1 MAEFSLP
8 PNSVIKG
15 VGKTYPA
22 PTGATRTKSF
32 KIYRWNPDDGENP
45 RYDTYT
51 LDLDAT
57 GPMVL
62 DALIKIKNEVDAT
75 LTFRRSCR
83 EGICGSCSM
92 NIDGSNTLACTKPI
106 DEVKGEVVI
115 TPLPHMEVIK
125 DLVPDF
131 STFYAQYASIKPW
144 LQTVTPAPSGEERI
158 QSPQEREQLDGL
170 YECILCACCSTA
182 CPSYWWNSDKFLGPA
197 ILLQAYRWLAD
208 SRDEMTGERLD
219 QLEDPFRLYRCHTI
233 MNCANVCPKGLN
245 PAKAIAE
252 IKLMMLERAG

>member
-1 MAEFSLP
+1 MATFTLP
-8 PNSVIKG
+8 KNSKIT
-15 VGKTYPA
+15 GKTRSHKVD
-22 PTGATRTKSF
+22 GAGRVKKF
-32 KIYRWNPDDGENP
+32 KIYRYDPDLGENP
-45 RYDTYT
+45 RYDTFEI
-51 LDLDAT
+51 DLDDC

-62 DALIKIKNEVDAT
+62 DALFKIKNEVDPT

-92 NIDGSNTLACTKPI
+92 NMNGKNGLACTTAI
-106 DEVKGEVVI
+106 DDLKGEIRI
-115 TPLPHMEVIK
+115 TPLPHMEVVK

-131 STFYAQYASIKPW
+131 THFYAQYASIRPW
-144 LQTVTPAPSGEERI
+144 LQTVSTTPSGKERL
-158 QSPQEREQLDGL
+158 QSPEQREKLDGL

-182 CPSYWWNSDKFLGPA
+182 CPSYWWNSDKFLGPG

-252 IKLMMLERAG
+252 TKKMMVERAI

>member
-1 MAEFSLP
+1 MADIFLP
-8 PNSVIKG
+8 ADSKPKG
-15 VGKTYPA
+15 AGHTHRA
-22 PTGATRTKSF
+22 EGARRTKMF
-32 KIYRWNPDDGENP
+32 KVYRYDPEKAENP
-45 RYDTYT
+45 HYDRFEI
-51 LDLDAT
+51 DLDSC

-62 DALIKIKNEVDAT
+62 DALIKMKGEQDST

-92 NIDGSNTLACTKPI
+92 NIDGKNGLACTTAI
-106 DEVKGEVVI
+106 EDIKGEVTI

-131 STFYAQYASIKPW
+131 THFYAQYASIEPW
-144 LQTVTPAPSGEERI
+144 LQTKTPAPSGKERVQTPADREE
-158 QSPQEREQLDGL
+158 LDGL
-170 YECILCACCSTA
+170 YECILCACCSTS

-233 MNCANVCPKGLN
+233 MNCSNACPKGLN
-245 PAKAIAE
+245 PARAIAE
-252 IKLMMLERAG
+252 VKKMMVERAV

>member
-1 MAEFSLP
+1 MATFTLP
-8 PNSVIKG
+8 KNSRISREGRAHV
-15 VGKTYPA
+15 A
-22 PTGATRTKSF
+22 AGAKRVQKF
-32 KIYRWNPDDGENP
+32 KIYRWDPESGANP
-45 RYDTYT
+45 RYDTFEI
-51 LDLDAT
+51 DLDDC

-62 DALIKIKNEVDAT
+62 DALIKIKNEVDPT

-92 NIDGSNTLACTKPI
+92 NMNGRNGLACTTAME
-106 DEVKGEVVI
+106 DLKGEIRI
-115 TPLPHMEVIK
+115 TPLPHMSVIK

-131 STFYAQYASIKPW
+131 STFYAQYASIRPW
-144 LQTVTPAPSGEERI
+144 LQTVSPTPSGKERL
-158 QSPQEREQLDGL
+158 QSPEQREQLDGL

-219 QLEDPFRLYRCHTI
+219 ALEDPFRLYRCHTI

-252 IKLMMLERAG
+252 IKKLQVERQV

>member
-1 MAEFSLP
+1 MATFTLP
-8 PNSVIKG
+8 KNSKITKG
-15 VGKTYPA
+15 RA
-22 PTGATRTKSF
+22 HAAAGAARVQKF
-32 KIYRWNPDDGENP
+32 KIYRWDPESGANP
-45 RYDTYT
+45 RYDTFEI
-51 LDLDAT
+51 DLDDC

-62 DALIKIKNEVDAT
+62 DALIKIKNEVDPT

-92 NIDGSNTLACTKPI
+92 NMNGRNGLACTTAME
-106 DEVKGEVVI
+106 DLKGEIRV
-115 TPLPHMEVIK
+115 TPLPHMEVVK

-131 STFYAQYASIKPW
+131 TNFYAQYASIRPW
-144 LQTVTPAPSGEERI
+144 LQTVTTTPSGKERL
-158 QSPQEREQLDGL
+158 QSPEQREKLDGL

-219 QLEDPFRLYRCHTI
+219 ALEDPFRLYRCHTI

-245 PAKAIAE
+245 PARAIAE
-252 IKLMMLERAG
+252 IKKLQVERQV

>member
-1 MAEFSLP
+1 MAEFLLP
-8 PNSVIKG
+8 ANSKIRNE
-15 VGKTYPA
+15 GKNHAAPA
-22 PTGATRTKSF
+22 GATRIKKF
-32 KIYRWNPDDGENP
+32 KIYRYDPDSGENP
-45 RYDTYT
+45 RYDNFEI
-51 LDLDAT
+51 DLDNC

-62 DALIKIKNEVDAT
+62 DALIKMKAEQDST

-92 NIDGSNTLACTKPI
+92 NIDGTNTLACTKAI
-106 DEVKGEVVI
+106 EDVKGDIRI
-115 TPLPHMEVIK
+115 TPLPNMEVIK

-131 STFYAQYASIKPW
+131 THFYAQYASIKPW
-144 LQTVTPAPSGEERI
+144 LQTVTTAPAGKERL
-158 QSPQEREQLDGL
+158 QSPEDRAKLDGL
-170 YECILCACCSTA
+170 YECILCACCSTS

-219 QLEDPFRLYRCHTI
+219 ELEDPFRLYRCHTI

-252 IKLMMLERAG
+252 IKKMTVERVA